1 MLAAEPNS
9 DLAVLTTPQLI
20 CDLQEID
27 DLVAILR
34 RTQNIDAED
43 IEDLTW
49 LRHRRRYILA
59 VLASR
64 RALHGQK
71 IVSLDLWRNGSF
83 TIGASANSRAA

>member
-1 MLAAEPNS
+1 MLQPEPNS

-27 DLVAILR
+27 DLVATLR

-49 LRHRRRYILA
+49 LRNRRRYILA

-71 IVSLDLWRNGSF
+71 VVSLALWRNGGMTAGTF
-83 TIGASANSRAA
+83 ADSRAA